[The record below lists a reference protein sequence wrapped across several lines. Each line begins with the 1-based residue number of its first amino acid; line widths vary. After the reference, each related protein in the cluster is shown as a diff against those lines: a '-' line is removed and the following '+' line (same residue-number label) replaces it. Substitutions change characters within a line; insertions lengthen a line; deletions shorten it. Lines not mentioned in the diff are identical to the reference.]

1 MLMAIGLTISSLL
14 DKIPVAIEW
23 VRSMLMKLTGL
34 INLPNNSSF
43 LIFAAIISLV
53 LAYLWVKQFVVSGW
67 AKFSTI
73 LNLVLLALVFY
84 LVIVY
89 V

>member
-1 MLMAIGLTISSLL
+1 MAIGLTISSLL

>member
-1 MLMAIGLTISSLL
+1 
-14 DKIPVAIEW
+14 
-23 VRSMLMKLTGL
+23 MKLTGL